1 MEDRIKELEMQISH
15 QQKIIDELSDVVFEH
30 SKEILNL
37 KNKTELLKESMNQQL
52 VKDFAEETPP
62 PHY

>member
-30 SKEILNL
+30 SKAILNL